1 MGYQVDSGSD
11 LETFGQA
18 IATHPGFAAGWAQ
31 KLCFFAN
38 SKACTPSDPEF
49 KRVEKAFIDSNFDFK
64 TLVVEL
70 FSSPLI
76 TAQERTKTHDLT
88 EYGPLHHPPH
98 APVSCPKR
106 ALGRRWDAGL
116 RCLRWQKP
124 HGHGDPR
131 RRLESRRH
139 GALPACD
146 LLALLLRHRR
156 DLLHPLC
163 QGTSS
168 TKSSPP
174 LTPARQKPW
183 EKSLEFVVTG
193 LMGLP
198 PTDSRHDQVKA
209 LIQEHYDQSF
219 AKTKATVQSLRSV
232 TTLGCM
238 SPFLSSVEF

>member
-31 KLCFFAN
+31 KLCFFAT

-64 TLVVEL
+64 TLVIEL

-76 TAQERTKTHDLT
+76 TAQDRTKTHDLT
-88 EYGPLHHPPH
+88 EYVPSITRRMHLCH
-98 APVSCPKR
+98 ALNVR
-106 ALGRRWDAGL
+106 LGAAGM
-116 RCLRWQKP
+116 Q
-124 HGHGDPR
+124 GYD
-131 RRLESRRH
+131 
-139 GALPACD
+139 ACD
-146 LLALLLRHRR
+146 GKNRMATAIPEDAWGRGATA
-156 DLLHPLC
+156 PF
-163 QGTSS
+163 QPATSS
-168 TKSSPP
+168 LFYSATVETFCTLFARDVVNQELSPLDASSPK
-174 LTPARQKPW
+174 AV